1 MLRPGALEDTSMKQR
16 IRNKLILR
24 SLALGLLLLA
34 LCAAISFSPAATD
47 LSWNVIAGGGA
58 TVQTGDMALSGTLG
72 QPVAGPY
79 VVNGTTRLA
88 SGFWWPETYIYLP
101 MIRR

>member
-1 MLRPGALEDTSMKQR
+1 ML
-16 IRNKLILR
+16 II
-24 SLALGLLLLA
+24 LLLLM
-34 LCAAISFSPAATD
+34 LSAAVYFAPDATD
-47 LSWNVIAGGGA
+47 LNWRVVAGGGA
-58 TVQTGDMALSGTLG
+58 TVQTGDMILSGTLG